1 MGAAAIAIGARSE
14 EWGAEIQKWQGR
26 RLFRTG
32 LAKV

>member
-1 MGAAAIAIGARSE
+1 MARE
-14 EWGAEIQKWQGR
+14 FTKWQGR